1 MDDSYL
7 VKPPQVV
14 KFPLTFFNR
23 RRLTRQGGA
32 YEKD

>member
-23 RRLTRQGGA
+23 RRLTG
-32 YEKD
+32 